1 MPPIPP
7 LPEMLSRLER
17 ALASSPADATE
28 LIWVEAR
35 RGQESNGK
43 RRRDSFEL
51 QERMVLARV
60 RESGRCGT
68 HRTSGYEI
76 SDLEGAI
83 RQAMAQARLSPP
95 SPPPLL
101 PEGAEGALAPLAGL
115 HDPELARMTPGR
127 ARELVQTLSDRG
139 LPDGSTTVRLGWAEG
154 RVAIAASRGLR
165 RSAEMTSAWA
175 SVIAGEGP
183 GAGIASTASRSLA
196 GIGPANLLARARE
209 RQAQDAVQ
217 EGRRPDGPVPVVL
230 SQEAAAALLEMLN
243 RRAFTST
250 SFHHG
255 SPFLRDALGT
265 PVFHAAIGLRD
276 DATDPRGIPFP
287 FDLLGSAKRP
297 LDLIERGVFVS
308 PALDERLAIDLGR
321 RPTPHLVAP
330 DEAAPSHLFL
340 LPGDRPDAELLR
352 NAEGGVWIGALD
364 AVQGYDP
371 GSLRFRA
378 LAQGVRWIER
388 GALGAP
394 LPDLLWEDDL
404 RALLSGGL
412 AVGSE
417 PVTLPLGDGLFGGIT
432 APIVLFERVAGLQSP
447 TR

>member
-1 MPPIPP
+1 MQ
-7 LPEMLSRLER
+7 SRLER

-43 RRRDSFEL
+43 RRRDSYEL

-60 RESGRCGT
+60 RESGRSGI
-68 HRTSGYEI
+68 HRTSGCEV
-76 SDLEGAI
+76 SNLEGAI
-83 RQAMAQARLSPP
+83 RQALAQARLSPP

-101 PEGAEGALAPLAGL
+101 PEGAEGALASLAGL
-115 HDPELARMTPGR
+115 HDPELARMTSGR
-127 ARELVQTLSDRG
+127 ARELVQRLSDR
-139 LPDGSTTVRLGWAEG
+139 DETVRLGWAEG
-154 RVAIAASRGLR
+154 RVAVAGSRGLR
-165 RSAEMTSAWA
+165 RSAEVTSAWA
-175 SVIAGEGP
+175 SVIAGGAGRGP
-183 GAGIASTASRSLA
+183 GAGIASAASRSLA
-196 GIGPANLLARARE
+196 GLGPSNLLARARA
-209 RQAQDAVQ
+209 RQA
-217 EGRRPDGPVPVVL
+217 EGEEAELPGGPVPVVL

-250 SFHHG
+250 AFHHG
-255 SPFLRDALGT
+255 APFLRESLGT
-265 PVFHAAIGLRD
+265 PVFHAAISLRD

-297 LDLIERGVFVS
+297 LDLIERGVFLT
-308 PALDERLAIDLGR
+308 PALDERLAADLGR

-330 DEAAPSHLFL
+330 DEAAPGHLFL
-340 LPGDRPDAELLR
+340 LPGENPDSELLR
-352 NAEGGVWIGALD
+352 NADGGAWIGALD
-364 AVQGYDP
+364 PVQGHDP

-378 LAQGVRWIER
+378 LARGVRKIEG
-388 GALGAP
+388 GAPGAP

-404 RALLSGGL
+404 RALLSQGV

-417 PVTLPLGDGLFGGIT
+417 PVTVPLGDGLFGGIT
-432 APIVLFERVAGLQSP
+432 APIVFLERVSGLSPASAP

>member
-1 MPPIPP
+1 
-7 LPEMLSRLER
+7 MLSRLER

-43 RRRDSFEL
+43 RRRDSYEL

-60 RESGRCGT
+60 REAGRSGL
-68 HRTSGYEI
+68 HRTSGCEV

-95 SPPPLL
+95 SAPPLL
-101 PEGAEGALAPLAGL
+101 PEGAEGALAPLPGL
-115 HDPELARMTPGR
+115 HDPELARMTPGK
-127 ARELVQTLSDRG
+127 ARELVQRLSDRG
-139 LPDGSTTVRLGWAEG
+139 LPDGGHTVRLGWAEG
-154 RVAIAASRGLR
+154 RVAVAGSRGLR

-175 SVIAGEGP
+175 SVSAGRGP
-183 GAGIASTASRSLA
+183 GAGIASAASRSLA
-196 GIGPANLLARARE
+196 GLDPSKLLARARG
-209 RQAQDAVQ
+209 RQNEEAAA
-217 EGRRPDGPVPVVL
+217 EAPDGSIPVVL

-255 SPFLRDALGT
+255 SPFLRDSIGT
-265 PVFHAAIGLRD
+265 PMFHPAISLRD

-297 LDLIERGVFVS
+297 LDLIERGVFLT
-308 PALDERLAIDLGR
+308 PALDERLAVDLGR

-340 LPGDRPDAELLR
+340 LPGERPDAELLR

-364 AVQGYDP
+364 AVQGHDP
-371 GSLRFRA
+371 GSLRFRTTA
-378 LAQGVRWIER
+378 RGVRRIEG

-394 LPDLLWEDDL
+394 TGSARGP
-404 RALLSGGL
+404 RPSSPPRGP
-412 AVGSE
+412 VGRS
-417 PVTLPLGDGLFGGIT
+417 
-432 APIVLFERVAGLQSP
+432 R
-447 TR
+447 R